1 MAAAPAPQTYPGPD
15 AWGTGNTGDPPSTPN
30 THTHTHT
37 HTLSHTHTHTH
48 TLTLGFVPRRSDSPA
63 EVQDKDPSAAFLYS

>member
-1 MAAAPAPQTYPGPD
+1 MWLLPPLPRHILAQMPGER
-15 AWGTGNTGDPPSTPN
+15 ATLETLRPPP

-37 HTLSHTHTHTH
+37 HTHSHTHTHTH